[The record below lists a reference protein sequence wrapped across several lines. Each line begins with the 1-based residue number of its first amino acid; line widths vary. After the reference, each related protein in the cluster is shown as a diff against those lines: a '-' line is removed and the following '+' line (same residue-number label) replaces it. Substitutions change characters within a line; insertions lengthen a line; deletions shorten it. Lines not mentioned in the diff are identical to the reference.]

1 MKANALNLRK
11 MNIQAYHSS
20 SAGNLYRVDDL
31 LIDPGVPIKQIKRC
45 LDHRLCDITAAL
57 ISHEHQDHCRGV
69 KDLMKCG
76 VDCYMTVG
84 TANAL
89 EIDDH
94 HRLHIVYINQVK
106 RIGKW
111 RVMPFPT
118 IHNAAEPVGFL
129 LVSGEEKLAFIT
141 DTQYIRYRFQGL
153 THLMVEIDF
162 DMDILQANVRQG
174 SDMAIAKNV
183 IRNHMSLET
192 AKGFFKANDM
202 SAVQEIHLLHLST
215 GNADAALFKKEIQ
228 ALCGRPVYIGGRNA

>member
-1 MKANALNLRK
+1 
-11 MNIQAYHSS
+11 MNIQAFHSS
-20 SAGNLYRVDDL
+20 SAGNLYRIDDL

-76 VDCYMTVG
+76 VDCFMTAG
-84 TANAL
+84 TAKAL
-89 EIDDH
+89 GIDG
-94 HRLHIVYINQVK
+94 HRLHLVYINQVF

-129 LVSGEEKLAFIT
+129 LVSGREKLAFIT

-162 DMDILQANVRQG
+162 DLDILEGNVRQG

-183 IRNHMSLET
+183 IRNHLSLDT
-192 AKGFFKANDM
+192 AKAFFRANDM
-202 SAVQEIHLLHLST
+202 SAVQEIHLLHLSRSNS
-215 GNADAALFKKEIQ
+215 NAENFRDEIQ
-228 ALCGRPVYIGGRNA
+228 RITGRPVYIRG

>member
-1 MKANALNLRK
+1 MQ
-11 MNIQAYHSS
+11 IQTFHSS

-69 KDLMKCG
+69 RDLMKCG
-76 VDCYMTVG
+76 VDCYMTQG
-84 TANAL
+84 TAKAL
-89 EIDDH
+89 KVSG
-94 HRLHIVYINQVK
+94 HRVHVIEADKQFQVGNWLIK
-106 RIGKW
+106 
-111 RVMPFPT
+111 PFET
-118 IHNAAEPVGFL
+118 FHNAAEPVGFL
-129 LVSGEEKLAFIT
+129 LATGMEKLAFVT
-141 DTQYIRYRFQGL
+141 DTLCIRPVFTGL

-162 DMDILQANVRQG
+162 DMDILRANVRQG

-183 IRNHMSLET
+183 IRNHLSLDT
-192 AKGFFKANDM
+192 AKAFFRANDM

-228 ALCGRPVYIGGRNA
+228 EITGRPVYIGG